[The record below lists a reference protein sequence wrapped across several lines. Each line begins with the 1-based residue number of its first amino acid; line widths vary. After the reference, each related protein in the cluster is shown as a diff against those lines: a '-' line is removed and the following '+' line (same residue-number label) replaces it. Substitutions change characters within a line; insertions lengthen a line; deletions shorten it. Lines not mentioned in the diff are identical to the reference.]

1 MPANTAAGKGVYMKA
16 LILGFAVIAVAVL
29 AVLPAGLGW
38 AEDVLAFLRG
48 ALPVIAVFIGLIL
61 VFVGVADIKDSAE
74 AKKEKKKS
82 EKLPRT
88 NTNHHET

>member
-1 MPANTAAGKGVYMKA
+1 MKA

-48 ALPVIAVFIGLIL
+48 AMPVIALLIGLIL
-61 VFVGVADIKDSAE
+61 LFVGIADIKDRAG
-74 AKKEKKKS
+74 EKKFTQTDG
-82 EKLPRT
+82 E
-88 NTNHHET
+88 